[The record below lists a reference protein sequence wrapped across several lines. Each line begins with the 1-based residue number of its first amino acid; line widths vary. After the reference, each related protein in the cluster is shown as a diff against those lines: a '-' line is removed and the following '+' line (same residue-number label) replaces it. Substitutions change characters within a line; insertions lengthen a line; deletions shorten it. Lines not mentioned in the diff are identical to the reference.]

1 MGGFKTKS
9 TSSPAFFLPQD
20 THGSLCLLIFF
31 FAPLQMGAFSQANHS
46 HPHMS
51 WKQNSGLLKKTLP
64 CLFKYAVPGLK
75 YIKPLYQST
84 YTNVKWRAKKKELIK
99 NLEACNHLEAQI
111 GGNL

>member
-31 FAPLQMGAFSQANHS
+31 FAPLHMGAFSQANHS

-51 WKQNSGLLKKTLP
+51 WKQNSGLLKKNLTLP
-64 CLFKYAVPGLK
+64 VQICSPW
-75 YIKPLYQST
+75 
-84 YTNVKWRAKKKELIK
+84 VKI
-99 NLEACNHLEAQI
+99 H
-111 GGNL
+111 